1 VVAPDSIW
9 EIVFLMVILKIPIG
23 YLCFVI
29 WYAVKAEPE
38 PEEGAGVTAQLGPD
52 DGGEGGL
59 RRRAR
64 PGRLRPGPHG
74 GPSRSYPR
82 VPRTATAA
90 ASKRR
95 Q

>member
-1 VVAPDSIW
+1 MVAPDSVW

-29 WYAVKAEPE
+29 YYAVKAEPK
-38 PEEGAGVTAQLGPD
+38 PEGGADAATGLGPD
-52 DGGEGGL
+52 DDGPGGRRL
-59 RRRAR
+59 RTR
-64 PGRLRPGPHG
+64 PRHLRPGPHG

-82 VPRTATAA
+82 VPRTATVGSA
-90 ASKRR
+90 KRR